1 MKSSEFIKK
10 IRHYSVISFLLPLLA
25 INSCLVLYK
34 ILGNIDK
41 YPSYNW
47 NKKIIEIRFSENINK
62 PFSFLD
68 CPKYKYNQYLVTA
81 ENDLILSITENDVSI
96 NQDKVNELIK
106 NNKIKSE
113 RYEFHI

>member
-1 MKSSEFIKK
+1 M
-10 IRHYSVISFLLPLLA
+10 
-25 INSCLVLYK
+25 VLYK

-81 ENDLILSITENDVSI
+81 ENDLILSPKRIESFLSVPKLKDLS
-96 NQDKVNELIK
+96 
-106 NNKIKSE
+106 
-113 RYEFHI
+113 